1 MKKLYRIIL
10 VFLVFLQITT
20 ICYGTSEE
28 ILQSQSDMLN
38 IKEFVTQAN
47 KYTEESFDGLDAGA
61 LLKEAIQ
68 GNIDNQTIL
77 QKIGKLFGKE
87 IKDTLRTIRNY
98 YCYYCYS

>member
-1 MKKLYRIIL
+1 M
-10 VFLVFLQITT
+10 FLVMFLIRNP
-20 ICYGTSEE
+20 CYASSEE

-38 IKEFVTQAN
+38 IKEFVSQAN
-47 KYTEESFDGLDAGA
+47 QYTKDSLEGLDAGS

-87 IKDTLRTIRNY
+87 IKDTLRMIRKY
-98 YCYYCYS
+98 YCHYCYS

>member
-1 MKKLYRIIL
+1 
-10 VFLVFLQITT
+10 
-20 ICYGTSEE
+20 
-28 ILQSQSDMLN
+28 MLN

-61 LLKEAIQ
+61 LLKKAIQ